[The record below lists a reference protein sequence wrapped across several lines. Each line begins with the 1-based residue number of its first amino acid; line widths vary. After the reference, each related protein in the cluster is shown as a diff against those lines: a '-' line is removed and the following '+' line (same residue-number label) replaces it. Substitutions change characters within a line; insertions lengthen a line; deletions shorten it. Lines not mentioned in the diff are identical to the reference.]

1 MMLTERKVVALS
13 PRPYVLSPS
22 YAGTARASA
31 TVYNLSEPQRTQNA
45 QDWLAMIVESSNDA
59 IISTSL
65 DGIILSWN
73 QAAKRLFGYLSVMVI
88 GHPVS
93 ILFPAENAAEMQV
106 LIARCGQGEHIHS
119 HEMEFVRENGQ
130 HGCVS
135 LALSPIRNTT
145 DAIVGVAMIA
155 RDITQRKR
163 AEGRLYSGALSTTP
177 APKQGPGLHL
187 VASSI

>member
-1 MMLTERKVVALS
+1 MLTERKVVALS
-13 PRPYVLSPS
+13 PRPYALSSS

-31 TVYNLSEPQRTQNA
+31 TVYNLSERQHTHNA
-45 QDWLAMIVESSNDA
+45 PDWLAMIVESSNDA

-73 QAAKRLFGYLSVMVI
+73 QAAQRLFGYLSVMVI
-88 GHPVS
+88 GHPVA
-93 ILFPAENAAEMQV
+93 ILFPTEGVAEMQE
-106 LIARCGQGEHIHS
+106 LIARCGQGEHING
-119 HEMEFVRENGQ
+119 HEMEYVRENGH

-135 LALSPIRNTT
+135 LAFSPIRNTT

-163 AEGRLYSGALSTTP
+163 AEERQHSDKPVAKKGRV
-177 APKQGPGLHL
+177 LHL

>member
-1 MMLTERKVVALS
+1 MMLTERKVIALS
-13 PRPYVLSPS
+13 PRPHALSSPYV
-22 YAGTARASA
+22 GTVRASA
-31 TVYNLSEPQRTQNA
+31 TVYNLSDRQRTQNA

-65 DGIILSWN
+65 GGIILSWN
-73 QAAKRLFGYLSVMVI
+73 QAAHRLFGYLSVMVI

-93 ILFPAENAAEMQV
+93 ILFAAEGAAEMQA
-106 LIARCGQGEHIHS
+106 LIARCGQGEHING
-119 HEMEFVRENGQ
+119 HEIEYVRENGQ

-135 LALSPIRNTT
+135 LAFSPIRNTT

-163 AEGRLYSGALSTTP
+163 AEDRQHSGKPVTKKGRV
-177 APKQGPGLHL
+177 LHL
-187 VASSI
+187 VASSN